1 MPADATTLQMIAGF
15 AATGTALDRINADK
29 AALVQQR
36 KAERPLA
43 AVEADARRAEAPRG
57 FAAALQAAAD
67 GGRYGLIAEIKKASP
82 SKGLIRADFDPP
94 TLAAAY
100 ASGGATCLSV
110 LTDTPYFQGD
120 DAYLVAARAAAPTLP
135 ALRKDFMLDPYQV
148 VESRALGAD
157 CILLIMACLDD
168 ALAHELCG
176 LARRWG
182 MDVLAEVHDA
192 AELERALAL
201 DTKLI
206 GVNNRNLKTLQV
218 DLGTTEAL
226 ARAVPRDRLLICES
240 GLDSAT
246 DLARMARVGARCF
259 LIGESFMR
267 KQDVA
272 AAVRAM
278 LADPL
283 PLAGAAG

>member
-1 MPADATTLQMIAGF
+1 MADANSLTMIAGF

-29 AALVQQR
+29 VALVARR

-43 AVEADARRAEAPRG
+43 SVEADARRAPAPRG
-57 FAAALQAAAD
+57 FAAALKSAVAA
-67 GGRYGLIAEIKKASP
+67 GRYGLIAEIKKASP

-94 TLAAAY
+94 ALAAAY
-100 ASGGATCLSV
+100 AAGGATCLSV

-120 DAYLVAARAAAPTLP
+120 DSYLVAARTAAPNLP
-135 ALRKDFMLDPYQV
+135 ALRKDFMLDPYQI

-157 CILLIMACLDD
+157 CVLLILASLDD
-168 ALAHELCG
+168 ALAAELCH

-192 AELERALAL
+192 GELQRVLQL
-201 DTKLI
+201 DTTLI

-226 ARAVPRDRLLICES
+226 AAAVPPDRLLVCES
-240 GLDSAT
+240 GLDSPA

-267 KQDVA
+267 KPDVA

-283 PLAGAAG
+283 PLAVAPG